1 MKTLLALFA
10 LFASS
15 ALIGAMLSAC
25 GYVPPTY
32 GCTYTADK
40 VISCTPFFNMPV
52 TTPVNGIHYVQASDP
67 EAAWFHTVDDLTFEG
82 YIHIIGNAN
91 KCNYIGDRAHM
102 IPTMTMG
109 IDASIYAA
117 DGGASDAGEADAGP
131 VFCNG
136 DAGMDASTS
145 SCTVDNSSPC
155 RECVT
160 TTCCAS
166 FDPADVASAC
176 ISACLRNFPVSAET
190 CIDGD
195 IDKGGTLD
203 GCAHTAKSDIFG
215 ACILAKC
222 GCFSNI
228 YPEPPEDPAD

>member
-136 DAGMDASTS
+136 DAGRLR
-145 SCTVDNSSPC
+145 PH
-155 RECVT
+155 REERH
-160 TTCCAS
+160 
-166 FDPADVASAC
+166 
-176 ISACLRNFPVSAET
+176 LRSVHPRQVRVLLEHLPGAAGRPGRLRR
-190 CIDGD
+190 C
-195 IDKGGTLD
+195 
-203 GCAHTAKSDIFG
+203 G
-215 ACILAKC
+215 ACT
-222 GCFSNI
+222 GRFF
-228 YPEPPEDPAD
+228 